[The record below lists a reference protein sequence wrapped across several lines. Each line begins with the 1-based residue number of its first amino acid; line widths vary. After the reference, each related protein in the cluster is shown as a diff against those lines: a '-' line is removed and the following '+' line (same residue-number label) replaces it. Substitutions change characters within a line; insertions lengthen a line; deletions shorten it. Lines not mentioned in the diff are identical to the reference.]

1 MSPNYIISR
10 ISVALSEGDLFAF
23 TPRSP
28 FIRRFLGIRDG
39 YALFALIE
47 DHGRLTVPSV
57 SRCPLVGSSF
67 YGYPVKLRKH
77 V

>member
-10 ISVALSEGDLFAF
+10 NRVALSEGDLFAF
-23 TPRSP
+23 SPRSP

-39 YALFALIE
+39 SAYCVLVE
-47 DHGRLTVPSV
+47 DRGRLVVPHV
-57 SRCPLVGSSF
+57 SLCYCPGSSF